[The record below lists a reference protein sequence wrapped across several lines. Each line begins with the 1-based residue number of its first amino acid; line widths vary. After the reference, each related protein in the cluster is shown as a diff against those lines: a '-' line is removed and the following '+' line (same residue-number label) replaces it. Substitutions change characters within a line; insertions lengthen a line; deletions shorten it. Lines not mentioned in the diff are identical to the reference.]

1 MKWEYEVIP
10 LQTEKGI
17 GQLKNELNTKGKDD
31 WELVS
36 ILSFPGHEKFYFD
49 KTVSI
54 FAFFKRPI

>member
-17 GQLKNELNTKGKDD
+17 GQLKNELNIKGKDD

-36 ILSFPGHEKFYFD
+36 ILNYPGHDKFYFD
-49 KTVSI
+49 KAVSL
-54 FAFFKRPI
+54 FAFLKRQI